1 MSDKIKKE
9 SKKRFATLL
18 KPSQV
23 EKIDKLAVE
32 LNTSRAALYDEAG
45 ELVLEKYNGGEK
57 IIR

>member
-23 EKIDKLAVE
+23 EKIDKLAAE
-32 LNTSRAALYDEAG
+32 LNTSRAELYNEGG
-45 ELVLEKYNGGEK
+45 ELVLDKYTKKNG
-57 IIR
+57 